1 MNIMSLVMQYFGPVI
16 LNKIAGSIGINSTL
30 AQKAIAA
37 AAPAILAGILGRST
51 QPGGAKILADMIGK
65 QDPGL
70 LGKLGEMIGTG
81 KQASVVEQ
89 GTSALGGLL
98 GNSTFG
104 SLAGAL
110 SKQAGLG
117 IGASNTLLGLL
128 TPAVLGTLG
137 REQKSAGLDAAGLAN
152 MLMGQKK
159 NIADAIPADFAKL
172 LSGTGLLDAV
182 QGNSVAAA
190 ATPAAGTTTTQPTST
205 AGAARPSAST
215 SSSSYST
222 PAGPAAGTVRPG
234 MAGASIPHQ
243 HFSWT
248 PWLAAIAA
256 ATALWWTVFG
266 NKLTQ
271 PHPMTTTIPVVVPPS
286 TTLATTPLPAIVA
299 NTEVGKQIVGVID
312 DMKGAIAG
320 VRDAATA
327 QSSLGRIQEVAGR
340 LEKVSTQAAQLTP
353 DARKALGTYVNS
365 QQGLIKTAIANV
377 LALPGVSALLK
388 PVLEQMLG
396 RIEGLA
402 KA

>member
-16 LNKIAGSIGINSTL
+16 LNKIAGSVGINSTL

-37 AAPAILAGILGRST
+37 AAPVILAAILGRTT
-51 QPGGAKILADMIGK
+51 QPGGAKVLADAIGK

-70 LGKLGEMIGTG
+70 LGKLGELIGTG
-81 KQASVVEQ
+81 KQASIVEQ

-98 GNSTFG
+98 GNSALG

-117 IGASNTLLGLL
+117 IGASNTLLGLM

-159 NIADAIPADFAKL
+159 NIADVIPADFAKL
-172 LSGTGLLDAV
+172 LTGTGLLDAV
-182 QGNSVAAA
+182 QGSSGAASVAPVAAA
-190 ATPAAGTTTTQPTST
+190 ATTAAV
-205 AGAARPSAST
+205 ARPV
-215 SSSSYST
+215 ST
-222 PAGPAAGTVRPG
+222 PASAAAGGARPATTPTPMAARPG
-234 MAGASIPHQ
+234 MAGASHHHPQ
-243 HFSWT
+243 FNWM

-256 ATALWWTVFG
+256 ASALWWTVFG
-266 NKLTQ
+266 NKMMQ
-271 PHPMTTTIPVVVPPS
+271 PHPMTTNIPAVLPPS
-286 TTLATTPLPAIVA
+286 TTLATTPLPAVVA
-299 NTEVGKQIVGVID
+299 NTEAGKQILSVID

-320 VRDAATA
+320 VRDAASA
-327 QSSLGRIQEVAGR
+327 QSSLARIQDVAGR
-340 LEKVSTQAAQLTP
+340 LEKVNGQATSLAP
-353 DARKALGTYVNS
+353 DARRALATYVNS
-365 QQGLIKTAIANV
+365 QQGLLQTAVKNA
-377 LALPGVSALLK
+377 LALPGVSALLR

-396 RIEGLA
+396 RIETLA

>member
-16 LNKIAGSIGINSTL
+16 LNKIAGSVGINSTL

-37 AAPAILAGILGRST
+37 AAPAILGGILGRT
-51 QPGGAKILADMIGK
+51 AQPGGAKILADTIAK

-70 LGKLGEMIGTG
+70 LGKLGEIIGTG
-81 KQASVVEQ
+81 KQASIVEQ

-98 GNSTFG
+98 GNSALG

-117 IGASNTLLGLL
+117 IGASNTLLGLV
-128 TPAVLGTLG
+128 TPAILGTLG

-159 NIADAIPADFAKL
+159 NIADAIPADFSKL

-182 QGNSVAAA
+182 NGTNGNGTAAVATTTAAA
-190 ATPAAGTTTTQPTST
+190 PAAKTTTAATSTIKPTTPTS
-205 AGAARPSAST
+205 SASK
-215 SSSSYST
+215 
-222 PAGPAAGTVRPG
+222 PG
-234 MAGASIPHQ
+234 MSGASVQHHNH

-248 PWLAAIAA
+248 PWIAAIAA
-256 ATALWWTVFG
+256 ASALWWSIFG
-266 NKLTQ
+266 NKLMD
-271 PHPMTTTIPVVVPPS
+271 PHPTMTNIPAVVPPS

-299 NTEVGKQIVGVID
+299 NTEAGKQVLSIID
-312 DMKGAIAG
+312 DMKGALAG

-327 QSSLGRIQEVAGR
+327 QSSLTKIQDVAGR
-340 LEKVSTQAAQLTP
+340 LEKVNTQAAQLNP
-353 DARKALGTYVNS
+353 DARRALATYVNS
-365 QQGLIKTAIANV
+365 QQGLLKTAVTNV
-377 LALPGVSALLK
+377 LGLPGVSGLLK
-388 PVLEQMLG
+388 PVLDQMIG
-396 RIEGLA
+396 RIENLS

>member
-37 AAPAILAGILGRST
+37 AAPAILAGVLGRT
-51 QPGGAKILADMIGK
+51 AQPGGAKVLADMIGK

-81 KQASVVEQ
+81 KQSSLVEQ

-98 GNSTFG
+98 GNSALG

-117 IGASNTLLGLL
+117 IGASNTLLGLM
-128 TPAVLGTLG
+128 TPAILGTLG

-159 NIADAIPADFAKL
+159 NIADVIPADFAKL

-182 QGNSVAAA
+182 QGKNGATTDAA
-190 ATPAAGTTTTQPTST
+190 PASATTTTTATARPATST
-205 AGAARPSAST
+205 VAGS
-215 SSSSYST
+215 ST
-222 PAGPAAGTVRPG
+222 PSSTPVSSRPGVAGT
-234 MAGASIPHQ
+234 ALPHHQ
-243 HFSWT
+243 QQSFSWT

-286 TTLATTPLPAIVA
+286 TTLATQGAALLPAVIA
-299 NTEVGKQIVGVID
+299 NTEVGKQIPGVID
-312 DMKGAIAG
+312 DIKGAIAS

-340 LEKVSTQAAQLTP
+340 LEKVSGQASQLNP
-353 DARKALGTYVNS
+353 EARRALATYVNS
-365 QQGLIKTAIANV
+365 QQGLLKTAVANA
-377 LALPGVSALLK
+377 LALPGVSSLLK

>member
-16 LNKIAGSIGINSTL
+16 LNKIAGSVGINSTL

-37 AAPAILAGILGRST
+37 AAPAILAGILGRT
-51 QPGGAKILADMIGK
+51 AQPGGAKILADTIGK

-81 KQASVVEQ
+81 KQANIVEQ

-98 GNSTFG
+98 GNSTLG

-117 IGASNTLLGLL
+117 IGASNTLLGLM
-128 TPAVLGTLG
+128 TPAILGTLG

-159 NIADAIPADFAKL
+159 NIADAIPADFTKL

-182 QGNSVAAA
+182 QGK
-190 ATPAAGTTTTQPTST
+190 TGTTTEHTATTATTSSATATKPATTASGATRPVTPTATGAMS
-205 AGAARPSAST
+205 GAAN
-215 SSSSYST
+215 
-222 PAGPAAGTVRPG
+222 
-234 MAGASIPHQ
+234 HHH
-243 HFSWT
+243 HFSWA
-248 PWLAAIAA
+248 PWIAAIAA
-256 ATALWWTVFG
+256 ASALWWTVFG

-271 PHPMTTTIPVVVPPS
+271 PHPMATNIPAVLPPS
-286 TTLATTPLPAIVA
+286 TTLATTPLPAVVA
-299 NTEVGKQIVGVID
+299 NTEAGKQILSVID

-320 VRDAATA
+320 VRDIPTA
-327 QSSLGRIQEVAGR
+327 QSSLVRIQDVAGR
-340 LEKVSTQAAQLTP
+340 LEKVNAQAAQLAP
-353 DARKALGTYVNS
+353 DARKALGTYVAS
-365 QQGLIKTAIANV
+365 QQGLLRTAVTNV
-377 LALPGVSALLK
+377 LALPGVSAVLK
-388 PVLEQMLG
+388 PVLDQMLG
-396 RIEGLA
+396 RIESLA

>member
-37 AAPAILAGILGRST
+37 AAPAILGGILGRT
-51 QPGGAKILADMIGK
+51 AQPGGAKILADTIAK

-81 KQASVVEQ
+81 KQASIVEQ

-98 GNSTFG
+98 GNSALG

-117 IGASNTLLGLL
+117 IGASNTLLGLV
-128 TPAVLGTLG
+128 TPAILGTLG

-152 MLMGQKK
+152 LLMGQKK

-182 QGNSVAAA
+182 HGNNGNGSAATAATTTTTTSPAAKAATAPASTARPGTTASVTSNPGTTGTGVHHHHPFNWTPWIAAVAAA
-190 ATPAAGTTTTQPTST
+190 S
-205 AGAARPSAST
+205 
-215 SSSSYST
+215 
-222 PAGPAAGTVRPG
+222 
-234 MAGASIPHQ
+234 
-243 HFSWT
+243 
-248 PWLAAIAA
+248 
-256 ATALWWTVFG
+256 ALWWTVFG
-266 NKLTQ
+266 NKLMD
-271 PHPMTTTIPVVVPPS
+271 PHPTTTNIPAVLPPS

-299 NTEVGKQIVGVID
+299 NTEAGKQILSVID

-320 VRDAATA
+320 VRDAASA
-327 QSSLGRIQEVAGR
+327 QSSMVKIQDVAGR
-340 LEKVSTQAAQLTP
+340 LEKVNTQAAQLNP
-353 DARKALGTYVNS
+353 EARRALATYVNS
-365 QQGLIKTAIANV
+365 QQGLLKTAVTNA
-377 LALPGVSALLK
+377 LALPGVSGLLK
-388 PVLEQMLG
+388 PILDQMIG
-396 RIEGLA
+396 RIESLA

>member
-16 LNKIAGSIGINSTL
+16 LNKIAGSVGINSTL

-37 AAPAILAGILGRST
+37 AAPAILGGILGRTT

-70 LGKLGEMIGTG
+70 LGKLGELIGTG
-81 KQASVVEQ
+81 KQASIVEQ

-98 GNSTFG
+98 GNSALG

-117 IGASNTLLGLL
+117 IGASNTLLGLV
-128 TPAVLGTLG
+128 TPAILGTLG

-182 QGNSVAAA
+182 EGKNGNGSATA
-190 ATPAAGTTTTQPTST
+190 ATTSTMATKPAATTTPAS
-205 AGAARPSAST
+205 AARPATAAPAT
-215 SSSSYST
+215 S
-222 PAGPAAGTVRPG
+222 RPG
-234 MAGASIPHQ
+234 MSGSNVQHHH

-248 PWLAAIAA
+248 PWIAAIAA
-256 ATALWWTVFG
+256 ASALWWSVFG
-266 NKLTQ
+266 NKLMD
-271 PHPMTTTIPVVVPPS
+271 PHPMTTNIPAVVPPS
-286 TTLATTPLPAIVA
+286 TTLATTPLPAVVA
-299 NTEVGKQIVGVID
+299 STEAGKQILSVID
-312 DMKGAIAG
+312 DMKGAISG

-327 QSSLGRIQEVAGR
+327 QSSLTKIQDVAGR
-340 LEKVSTQAAQLTP
+340 LEKVNTQAAQLTP
-353 DARKALGTYVNS
+353 EARRALATYVNS
-365 QQGLIKTAIANV
+365 QQGLLKTAVTNA
-377 LALPGVSALLK
+377 LALPGVSGLLK
-388 PVLEQMLG
+388 PILDQMIG
-396 RIEGLA
+396 RIESLA

>member
-37 AAPAILAGILGRST
+37 AAPAILGGILGRT
-51 QPGGAKILADMIGK
+51 AQPGGAKILADTIGK

-70 LGKLGEMIGTG
+70 LGKLGELIGTG
-81 KQASVVEQ
+81 KQASIVEQ

-98 GNSTFG
+98 GNSALG

-110 SKQAGLG
+110 SKQAGIG
-117 IGASNTLLGLL
+117 IGASNTLLGLM
-128 TPAVLGTLG
+128 TPAILGTLG
-137 REQKSAGLDAAGLAN
+137 REQKNAGLDAAGLAN

-159 NIADAIPADFAKL
+159 NIADALPGDFAKL

-182 QGNSVAAA
+182 EGKNGNGTAPATTATATTTTTPVKTT
-190 ATPAAGTTTTQPTST
+190 ATPAST
-205 AGAARPSAST
+205 ARSETPVT
-215 SSSSYST
+215 S
-222 PAGPAAGTVRPG
+222 RPG
-234 MAGASIPHQ
+234 GMSGTNVHHH

-256 ATALWWTVFG
+256 ASALWWSIFG
-266 NKLTQ
+266 NKLMD
-271 PHPMTTTIPVVVPPS
+271 PHPTTTNIPAVLPPS

-299 NTEVGKQIVGVID
+299 NTEAGKQILSVID

-320 VRDAATA
+320 VRDATTA
-327 QSSLGRIQEVAGR
+327 QSSLPKIQDVAGR
-340 LEKVSTQAAQLTP
+340 LERVNTQAAQLNP
-353 DARKALGTYVNS
+353 EARRALATYVNS
-365 QQGLIKTAIANV
+365 QQGLLKTAISNA
-377 LALPGVSALLK
+377 LALPGVSGLLK
-388 PVLEQMLG
+388 PVLDQMIG
-396 RIEGLA
+396 RIESLA

>member
-37 AAPAILAGILGRST
+37 AAPAILAGILARTT
-51 QPGGAKILADMIGK
+51 QPGGAKVLADMIGK

-81 KQASVVEQ
+81 KQASIVEQ

-98 GNSTFG
+98 GNSVLG

-117 IGASNTLLGLL
+117 IGASNTLLGLMA
-128 TPAVLGTLG
+128 PAVLGTLG

-159 NIADAIPADFAKL
+159 NIADVVPADFAKL

-182 QGNSVAAA
+182 QGSNGAAISAPKMAATAATTTAAA
-190 ATPAAGTTTTQPTST
+190 AKPAMTPASGARPVVAPTPM
-205 AGAARPSAST
+205 AARPGVAV
-215 SSSSYST
+215 
-222 PAGPAAGTVRPG
+222 PAH
-234 MAGASIPHQ
+234 PHH

-256 ATALWWTVFG
+256 ASALWWSVFG
-266 NKLTQ
+266 EKLMQ
-271 PHPMTTTIPVVVPPS
+271 PHPMATNIPAVLPPS

-299 NTEVGKQIVGVID
+299 DTDAGRQIVDVLAD
-312 DMKGAIAG
+312 LKGAIAG
-320 VRDAATA
+320 VRDVATA
-327 QSSLGRIQEVAGR
+327 QSSTARIQDVAGR
-340 LEKVSTQAAQLTP
+340 LEKVSGQAARLNPEQ
-353 DARKALGTYVNS
+353 RRALSTFVLS

-377 LALPGVSALLK
+377 LAIPGVSALLK

-396 RIEGLA
+396 RIEGMA
-402 KA
+402 KV

>member
-37 AAPAILAGILGRST
+37 AAPAILAGILGRT
-51 QPGGAKILADMIGK
+51 AQPGGAKVLADMIGK

-81 KQASVVEQ
+81 KQSSLVEQ

-98 GNSTFG
+98 GNSALG

-117 IGASNTLLGLL
+117 IGASNTLLGLM
-128 TPAVLGTLG
+128 TPAILGTLG

-159 NIADAIPADFAKL
+159 NIADVIPADFAKL

-182 QGNSVAAA
+182 QGKNG
-190 ATPAAGTTTTQPTST
+190 ATTAPAPVSGTTTTTAATRPATST
-205 AGAARPSAST
+205 VTGS
-215 SSSSYST
+215 ST
-222 PAGPAAGTVRPG
+222 PSSTPVSSRPG
-234 MAGASIPHQ
+234 VTGTALPHHQ
-243 HFSWT
+243 HQSFSWT

-286 TTLATTPLPAIVA
+286 TTLATQGAALLPAVIA
-299 NTEVGKQIVGVID
+299 NTEVGKQIPGVID
-312 DMKGAIAG
+312 DIKGAIAS

-340 LEKVSTQAAQLTP
+340 LEKVSGQASQLNP
-353 DARKALGTYVNS
+353 EARRALATYVNS
-365 QQGLIKTAIANV
+365 QQGLLKTAVANA
-377 LALPGVSALLK
+377 LALPGVSSLLK